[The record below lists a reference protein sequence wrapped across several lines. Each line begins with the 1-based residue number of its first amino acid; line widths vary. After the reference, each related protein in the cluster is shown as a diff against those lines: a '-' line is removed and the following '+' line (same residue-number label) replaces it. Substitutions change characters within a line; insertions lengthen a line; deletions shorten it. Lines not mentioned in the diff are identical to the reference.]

1 MRVEDI
7 DRLIALTQRPGIRK
21 VQDVVDVLLDA
32 RNVALLEAAVSG
44 AEETDT
50 GQA

>member
-7 DRLIALTQRPGIRK
+7 DRLIALVQHPGIRK
-21 VQDVVDVLLDA
+21 VQDVVDVLLDE
-32 RNVALLEAAVSG
+32 RNVAVLEASVSA